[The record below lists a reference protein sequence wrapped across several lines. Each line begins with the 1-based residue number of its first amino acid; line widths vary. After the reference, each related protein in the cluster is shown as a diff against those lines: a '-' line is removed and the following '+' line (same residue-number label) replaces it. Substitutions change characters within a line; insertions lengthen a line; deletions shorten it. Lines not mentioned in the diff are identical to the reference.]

1 MGDNYNDGQDW
12 EGRKSSRR
20 NLKKIGKRFQV
31 VRACA
36 GRDTAPFCKFFQART
51 YSVAPANVTDSP
63 VSNFSCAF
71 QIGLIIDG
79 TEKWRNAPR
88 GSPPRP
94 SLAPSPPRPQPELL
108 AAESEEPL
116 ASRVWLGGFGGQFSQ
131 SCLLKNSR
139 FHQTER
145 SWIWGVQ
152 WILDKRNQKIDE
164 FTDYNFGLDQA
175 PYGGQFSQI
184 CPGGSLPWT
193 RRGRGGQIGGLTDRL
208 DRLIS

>member
-1 MGDNYNDGQDW
+1 MGDNYSDGQDW

-20 NLKKIGKRFQV
+20 NLKKL
-31 VRACA
+31 AN
-36 GRDTAPFCKFFQART
+36 
-51 YSVAPANVTDSP
+51 ANVTDSP
-63 VSNFSCAF
+63 VSNFSRAF

-79 TEKWRNAPR
+79 TEKCRNAPR
-88 GSPPRP
+88 GSRPRP
-94 SLAPSPPRPQPELL
+94 SLAPSPPRPQPEL

-116 ASRVWLGGFGGQFSQ
+116 APRVWLGGFGGQFSQ

-152 WILDKRNQKIDE
+152 WIWDKRNQKVDE
-164 FTDYNFGLDQA
+164 FTDYNFGLDQV
-175 PYGGQFSQI
+175 PYGGPFNQI
-184 CPGGSLPWT
+184 FPGGSLPWM